1 MVEPTYFCIATPEI
15 MINKLKRTFT
25 KFEIT
30 EAISFLVVWLFIFI
44 SPLFVYRDEKQ
55 WLGENVLTSW
65 LFLFFLLLIFLLNI
79 YYLIPKYLY
88 QKRYLHYVLILIA
101 FLPLLACLETNLS
114 SHLNQPQTVAMPSMN
129 KGMPLEFSNEMPAP
143 EGFKRQLTANGSTQ
157 SSYWMHLLIM
167 FLLTG
172 STAAYK
178 TIFYWIQEEKTRKEM
193 ESKLKTNNSGD
204 PDFILVKSDY
214 KIVKIL
220 LDDILFVESANEY
233 VKIFLAT
240 GEMIMT
246 FMRLKNIEEEL
257 PKSKFLRVQRSFIVN
272 LDKIKAVEK
281 NKIHIE
287 HKKIIPIGEQYKDGF
302 QEYLGSRFVK

>member
-1 MVEPTYFCIATPEI
+1 LVEPTYFCIATSEI

-30 EAISFLVVWLFIFI
+30 EAISFLVVWLVIFI
-44 SPLFVYRDEKQ
+44 SPLFVYRDDKQ
-55 WLGENVLTSW
+55 WLGDGVLTSW

-79 YYLIPKYLY
+79 YYLIPKFLY
-88 QKRYLHYVLILIA
+88 QKRYLHYVLIIIA
-101 FLPLLACLETNLS
+101 FLPLLACIETNLAS
-114 SHLNQPQTVAMPSMN
+114 RLHHPQTVAMPSMY
-129 KGMPLEFSNEMPAP
+129 KGQPLEFSNEMPAP
-143 EGFKRQLTANGSTQ
+143 EGFKRYLTTNDTSQ

-193 ESKLKTNNSGD
+193 ESQLKKDTSGD

-214 KIVKIL
+214 KIIKVM
-220 LDDILFVESANEY
+220 LDEILFVESANEY
-233 VKIFLAT
+233 VKIFLST